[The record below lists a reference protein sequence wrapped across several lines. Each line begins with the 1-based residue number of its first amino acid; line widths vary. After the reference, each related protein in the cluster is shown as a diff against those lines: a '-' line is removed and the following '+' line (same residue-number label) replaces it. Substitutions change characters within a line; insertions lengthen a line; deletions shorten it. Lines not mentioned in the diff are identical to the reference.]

1 MPESSLRSD
10 RGPAPEADRDADA
23 EPDSRDR
30 PALLAA
36 TPDAEA
42 VFDSLRTLAVLAGLL
57 GLLLTLIALELLV
70 RI

>member
-1 MPESSLRSD
+1 VPESSPLSD

-42 VFDSLRTLAVLAGLL
+42 VFDWLRTLAVLAGLL